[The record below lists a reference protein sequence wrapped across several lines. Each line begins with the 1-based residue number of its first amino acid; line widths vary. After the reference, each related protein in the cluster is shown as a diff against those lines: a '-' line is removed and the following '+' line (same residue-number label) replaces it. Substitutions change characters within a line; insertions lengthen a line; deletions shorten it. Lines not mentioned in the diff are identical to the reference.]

1 MIDRTES
8 VILYERRDGAF
19 RRSWLGVSSCF
30 FRGSHSMTNVGN
42 ADRVIRFLAGI
53 VLVAAVFVPQLAAY
67 FDGWGNWK
75 YAVTAVGAVLLVTA
89 IVRVC
94 PAYSALGINTGAKA

>member
-1 MIDRTES
+1 
-8 VILYERRDGAF
+8 
-19 RRSWLGVSSCF
+19 
-30 FRGSHSMTNVGN
+30 MTNVGN
-42 ADRVIRFLAGI
+42 ADRVVRFLIGI

-75 YAVTAVGAVLLVTA
+75 YVVTAVGAVLLITA

-94 PAYSALGINTGAKA
+94 PAYSVLGINTGAKA